1 MHATVATLMP
11 LLTPIE
17 RVLQCVAARDSDSS
31 VATTTRS
38 LSSSDLARGT
48 RPGGVQQPFQ
58 TLAG

>member
-11 LLTPIE
+11 LLAPIE
-17 RVLQCVAARDSDSS
+17 RVLQCVAAHDSDSS

-48 RPGGVQQPFQ
+48 RTGGVQQPFQ